1 MIRQVCIV
9 CVAGLLF
16 LAASGNFYYKALQHD
31 PLAEVSVKK
40 ARLSVP
46 EKSLPA
52 AYKPAWSPVIHEKN
66 LFSPNRTYKE
76 PKPVLTA
83 EQLKAI
89 EPPKRPELALK
100 GVVQDSFNEYVA
112 YIEIGKA
119 KALPMRKGDKT
130 ENLELIDISG
140 RKAVLKWNDEMITL
154 NLDKIKTID
163 NPKGPK

>member
-16 LAASGNFYYKALQHD
+16 LAAAGNFYYKALRHD

-40 ARLSVP
+40 AGLPEP
-46 EKSLPA
+46 EKALPA
-52 AYKPAWSPVIHEKN
+52 AYRPAWSPAIHEKN
-66 LFSPNRTYKE
+66 LFSPNRTYIE
-76 PKPVLTA
+76 PKPVQPA
-83 EQLKAI
+83 QAV
-89 EPPKRPELALK
+89 EPPKMPELVLK
-100 GVVQDSFNEYVA
+100 GVVLDSFNEYVA

-163 NPKGPK
+163 NPKGTK